1 MNDTLVGY
9 FIGLMSGT
17 SLDGIDCSLIECR
30 RADERVT
37 LHHHLHHAYSA
48 GTRDALRQINA
59 QSSLASVLYWHNTL
73 PTLYAEAVL
82 ALLHQTN
89 LTARDI
95 HAIGCHGQTVWHDT
109 QHQPPVTV
117 QLGNP
122 SHLAEHTGI
131 TVVADFRQR
140 DLAAG
145 GQAAP
150 LAPLFHR
157 VLFQGPHPRAVLN
170 LGGIANISLLGSDAQ
185 QRVSGFDC
193 GPANTLLDAW
203 CKANLGHAYDH
214 QGQWAASGNVD
225 DDLLQEL
232 LNDPF
237 FSQSP
242 PRSTGPEQFNLA
254 WLKPQ
259 IPAALSAADV
269 QATLVELT
277 AQSIA
282 QALQQC
288 GRTPADLIITGGGAR
303 NHELVNRI
311 TAAVAPCPVQLSD
324 ALGVPAE
331 AVESAGFAWLASAAM
346 AGKRYDLSAI
356 TGATEPLPLG
366 GIYPA

>member
-1 MNDTLVGY
+1 
-9 FIGLMSGT
+9 MSGT
-17 SLDGIDCSLIECR
+17 SLDGIDCSLIECHGP
-30 RADERVT
+30 DERVR
-37 LHHHLHHAYSA
+37 LRHHLHRAFSA
-48 GTRDALRQINA
+48 DTRDALRQISA
-59 QSSLASVLYWHNTL
+59 QSSLASVLDWHNTL
-73 PTLYAEAVL
+73 PMLYAQAVA
-82 ALLHQTN
+82 ALLKQTQ
-89 LTARDI
+89 LTAADI

-109 QHQPPVTV
+109 QRQPPVSV

-131 TVVADFRQR
+131 SVVADFRQR

-157 VLFQGPHPRAVLN
+157 VLFQAPHLRAVLN
-170 LGGIANISLLGSDAQ
+170 LGGIANISMLGSGAQ
-185 QRVSGFDC
+185 RSVSGFDC

-203 CKANLGHAYDH
+203 CEANLGDPYDH
-214 QGQWAASGNVD
+214 QGQWAASGHID
-225 DDLLQEL
+225 EAFLQRL

-237 FSQSP
+237 FSQPP
-242 PRSTGPEQFNLA
+242 PRSTGPEHFNLA

-288 GRTPADLIITGGGAR
+288 GQTPKDLIITGGGAR
-303 NHELVNRI
+303 NDELVRRV
-311 TAAVAPCPVQLSD
+311 TAAVAPCSVQLSD
-324 ALGVPAE
+324 SLGVPAE
-331 AVESAGFAWLASAAM
+331 AVESAGFAWLAYAAM
-346 AGKRYDLSAI
+346 AGIRHDLSTI
-356 TGATEPLPLG
+356 TGAPRPLPLG